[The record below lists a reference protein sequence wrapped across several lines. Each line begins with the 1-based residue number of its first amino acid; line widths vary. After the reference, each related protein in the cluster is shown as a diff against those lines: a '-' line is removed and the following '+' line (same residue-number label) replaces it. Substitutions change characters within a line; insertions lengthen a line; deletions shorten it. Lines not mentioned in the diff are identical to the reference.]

1 MRINV
6 NRVYLPPKE
15 RYLEYID
22 RIYESG
28 WITNNG
34 ELLRELEDKLCE
46 YLNVK
51 NVVLLSNGTSALEIA
66 YRVLDINRAV
76 ITTPF
81 SFVATTSSL
90 VANNITPI
98 FCDIDPNTL
107 CIDSSKIEQ
116 VITEDTQ
123 AIVATHI
130 FGNICNIEEI
140 EKIAKRYSLKV
151 IYDAAHTFGV
161 KYRDRSA
168 VSYGDIS
175 VLSFHATKIFHTIEG
190 GAIVTDDDELAK
202 KARYIRNF
210 GIENEETIPYLG
222 INAKMNEFEAAMGL
236 AILSDIDK
244 IIKSRRE
251 IYQVY
256 EKELREFVKFP
267 HYSNKISKN
276 YGYFPIIFNSED
288 ELLRVKDAL
297 NRENIFP
304 RRYFYPSL
312 DTLNYI
318 KHRQYMPIS
327 RDISKR
333 VLVLPMYVGLSKR
346 EQSKIVHLIQNS
358 LKI

>member
-90 VANNITPI
+90 VANNINPI

-161 KYRDRSA
+161 KYRNKSA

>member
-161 KYRDRSA
+161 KYRDKSA